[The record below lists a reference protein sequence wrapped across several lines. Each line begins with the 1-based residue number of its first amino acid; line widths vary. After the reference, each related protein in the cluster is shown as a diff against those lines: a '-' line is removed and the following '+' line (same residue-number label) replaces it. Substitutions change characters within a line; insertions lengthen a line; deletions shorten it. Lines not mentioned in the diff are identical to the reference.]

1 MKVAILIF
9 ILFLLSCNSS
19 EKKSNDNK
27 NLLDEDNELVDDSE
41 TALSFTDFYAN
52 GAGMKA
58 VHARMMLIE

>member
-27 NLLDEDNELVDDSE
+27 NLLDEDNELVDD
-41 TALSFTDFYAN
+41 
-52 GAGMKA
+52 
-58 VHARMMLIE
+58 